1 MTRAMK
7 RITIMT
13 ALCLLSALSVM
24 AQKVGV
30 QSSRCEVGLLYQISY
45 QANWGDSYAVV
56 VEVVPDQPAAKA
68 GLKPGDIIETINGVN
83 TQEMS
88 EEEINRVLLDPNA
101 GSVQLQ
107 VTNFG
112 YRKKPI
118 TIRKH
123 CVPAQAISEAML
135 ARAFN
140 MYSVEDVTT
149 RRFTMPFNY
158 RAPERIDFAQYR
170 SFSFATGR
178 RPTVLER
185 SIYEELVRK
194 GLKYQEKGGD
204 LVVAV
209 QADLAVNPNYREGAE
224 SDVEKGLK
232 NYRFNAHTGDIQQYP
247 FHSINAP
254 SFTGSHLLT
263 MVVQISDAKQQKL
276 IWSVQARERLNSA
289 YSVETYADNFAPL
302 LLSNFPFLRYIS
314 NPTFVMHKNTYRSI
328 GIYLDA
334 DDLQRLL
341 WVEKGSP
348 AERAGLLPG
357 DRILTINGLPLE
369 ASVKAMTDGYH
380 AFLKKSL
387 LLRDEET
394 RFPSSDGFDGN
405 KFWRLDKYK
414 EIAEKMQNPKYK
426 GAFTYLFS
434 HRPYVHEPIIEDIV
448 VEIKRGDEVIPIAM
462 KPVLKKEDYIELM

>member
-1 MTRAMK
+1 MS
-7 RITIMT
+7 
-13 ALCLLSALSVM
+13 ALCLLTTLSVM

-56 VEVVPDQPAAKA
+56 VEVIPDQPAAKA
-68 GLKPGDIIETINGVN
+68 GLKSGDIIETINGRS

-88 EEEINRVLLDPNA
+88 EEEINQVLLDPNA
-101 GSVQLQ
+101 GSVDLQ

-112 YRKKPI
+112 YRKKPV
-118 TIRKH
+118 TIRKQ
-123 CVPAQAISEAML
+123 CVPAQAVSEAML

-149 RRFTMPFNY
+149 RRFAMPFSY
-158 RAPERIDFAQYR
+158 RAPERIDFAQYH

-178 RPTVLER
+178 KPTVLER
-185 SIYEELVRK
+185 SIYQELTRK
-194 GLKYQEKGGD
+194 GLKFQEKGGD

-224 SDVEKGLK
+224 SNVEKGLK
-232 NYRFNAHTGDIQQYP
+232 NYRFNAVTGDIQQYP
-247 FHSINAP
+247 FHSISAP
-254 SFTGSHLLT
+254 NFTGSHFLVMT
-263 MVVQISDAKQQKL
+263 VQISDAKRKQM

-289 YSVETYADNFAPL
+289 YSVETYAENFAPL

-314 NPTFVMHKNTYRSI
+314 NPTFILHKNTYRSI
-328 GIYLDA
+328 GIYLDSN
-334 DDLQRLL
+334 DLQRLL

-348 AERAGLLPG
+348 AEKAGLLPG

-369 ASVKAMTDGYH
+369 SSVKEMTNSYH
-380 AFLKKSL
+380 SFLKKSL
-387 LLRDEET
+387 FFRDEES

-414 EIAEKMQNPKYK
+414 EVAETMQNPKYK

-434 HRPYVHEPIIEDIV
+434 HRPYVHDPIIEDIV
-448 VEIKRGDEVIPIAM
+448 VEIQRGGEVIPIAM